1 MSSNRLFAGM
11 HRPYSDEVFSSW
23 LNRGIKRGVPKFTET
38 AAILAYQGITDPDS
52 TKHTQVCILSAQILG
67 CTPSAIQGLLPTPA
81 LWLPPITQRRKYC
94 ISCVAE
100 DLAQGHHPAYRRSWL
115 HRWSVG
121 CPVHLHPLSMIHQF
135 TEDTNETLSHAI
147 YVALSGSSP
156 WYKFSHQDILTASLR
171 RPELGYFLTALRFQL
186 WLAKTLKHSTIY
198 LPSGKSIE
206 ANHFLQII
214 DAASITLTK
223 GICDTDLALV
233 SVIPHDASNETGH
246 RNDAGLSPSDIVRFD
261 PLYSSS
267 LLATFGAFLGI
278 PSCLLMWHM
287 LSRNYRY
294 NRSSL
299 ISFFPDI
306 EVNIADEIIKKLNA
320 YENPHIDLV
329 EAWLNSVREYR
340 LRPAPFCFIR

>member
-1 MSSNRLFAGM
+1 
-11 HRPYSDEVFSSW
+11 
-23 LNRGIKRGVPKFTET
+23 
-38 AAILAYQGITDPDS
+38 
-52 TKHTQVCILSAQILG
+52 
-67 CTPSAIQGLLPTPA
+67 
-81 LWLPPITQRRKYC
+81 
-94 ISCVAE
+94 
-100 DLAQGHHPAYRRSWL
+100 
-115 HRWSVG
+115 
-121 CPVHLHPLSMIHQF
+121 MIHQF